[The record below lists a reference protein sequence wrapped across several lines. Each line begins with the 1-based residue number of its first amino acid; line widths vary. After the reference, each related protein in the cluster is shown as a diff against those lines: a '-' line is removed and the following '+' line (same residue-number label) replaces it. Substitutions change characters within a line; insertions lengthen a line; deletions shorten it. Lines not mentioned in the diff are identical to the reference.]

1 MSNQGKILI
10 VDDEEITLE
19 NLEHVLKKEGYEV
32 VAVSTGVQALKHLES
47 SEFDLVLTDLK
58 MKKVD
63 GMEILD
69 KVKNRH
75 PDTEVIMI
83 TGYATVSSAIEAMKK
98 GAFHYV
104 AKPFKLDEIRV
115 VVKQATEKKQLRDE
129 NRELKRQLA
138 LQGHAPL
145 IIGKSKGIL
154 EITRLVQQVA
164 PSDCNVLITGESG
177 TGKELVAQSI
187 HYYSGRAEKR
197 FMAVNCG
204 AFTEEL
210 LANELFG
217 HEKEAFT
224 GAASTK
230 IGLLETADGG
240 TVFLDEVGDMPL
252 SMQVKL
258 MRVIQEKEVIRLG
271 GTNSIPIDV
280 RFIAATNKDLKKT
293 IAEGTFRQDL
303 YYRLNVVSIHMPTL
317 MERKEDI
324 PLLAYNFLNKY
335 AQNGKKPV
343 KEISLDA
350 LELLMSYDYPG
361 NVRELENIMERA
373 VALTNQET
381 IEVRHLPFDLQQ
393 LEIHTFRR
401 RESQLM
407 SLEEREKEYIKWV
420 LQQMDGNKSRTAEV
434 LGIDRV
440 SLWRKLKKYGLE

>member
-1 MSNQGKILI
+1 MSDKSRILI

-32 VAVSTGVQALKHLES
+32 AAVSSGVQALKHLEAS
-47 SEFDLVLTDLK
+47 PFDLVLTDLK

-63 GMEILD
+63 GMEILE
-69 KVKNRH
+69 KVKQRH

-104 AKPFKLDEIRV
+104 AKPFKLDEIRLV
-115 VVKQATEKKQLRDE
+115 VARAIKKKRLQDE
-129 NRELKRQLA
+129 NRELKHQLTI
-138 LQGHAPL
+138 QGNAPL
-145 IIGKSKGIL
+145 IIGKSKSIL
-154 EITRLVQQVA
+154 EIKRFIQQIA
-164 PSDCNVLITGESG
+164 PSDCNVIITGESG

-187 HYYSGRAEKR
+187 HHYSLRATKR
-197 FMAVNCG
+197 FVAVNCG

-210 LANELFG
+210 VANELFG

-224 GAASTK
+224 GALSTK
-230 IGLLETADGG
+230 IGLLETANGG

-258 MRVIQEKEVIRLG
+258 MRVIQEREVIRLG
-271 GTNSIPIDV
+271 DTKPIAINV
-280 RFIAATNKDLKKT
+280 RFVSATNKDLKKAIT
-293 IAEGTFRQDL
+293 EGSFRQDL
-303 YYRLNVVSIHMPTL
+303 YYRLNVVSLHMPTL

-324 PLLAYNFLNKY
+324 PLLTYYFLDKY
-335 AQNGKKPV
+335 ARAGNKAV

-350 LELLMSYDYPG
+350 LEILTSYSYPG

-373 VALTNQET
+373 VALAGQET
-381 IEVRHLPFDLQQ
+381 IELKDLPFDLQQ
-393 LEIHTFRR
+393 MEIHTFRR
-401 RESQLM
+401 RENQLLT
-407 SLEEREKEYIKWV
+407 LEEREKEYIQWI